1 MVDVVATVMRDIRR
15 EAATLDADTESITAV
30 IGISEEATGA
40 DISGDFINS
49 RLPVLECLLK
59 SPFLRQYI
67 PE

>member
-40 DISGDFINS
+40 DTSGDLINS
-49 RLPVLECLLK
+49 RLPVLECLLT